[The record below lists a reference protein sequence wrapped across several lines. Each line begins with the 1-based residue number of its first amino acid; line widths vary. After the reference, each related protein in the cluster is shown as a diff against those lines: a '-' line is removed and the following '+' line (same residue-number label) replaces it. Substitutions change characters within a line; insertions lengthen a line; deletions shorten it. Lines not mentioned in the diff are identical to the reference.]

1 MDETYKYD
9 VALSFAGEDRTY
21 YYYNPAQKWIKVKQI
36 ESVKLIRDDAFSGR
50 ERIQNNTIP
59 LLKNHVF
66 IGSDANTFALGKPRY
81 FFSAAYVYDRCTS
94 Q

>member
-50 ERIQNNTIP
+50 ERI
-59 LLKNHVF
+59 
-66 IGSDANTFALGKPRY
+66 
-81 FFSAAYVYDRCTS
+81 
-94 Q
+94 